1 VDEVTGQ
8 ALAGGR
14 QTQGIVRVGQTVRRA
29 LHQRSDYVHALLR
42 HLEAVGFDG
51 APRLLGIDAQGREV
65 LTYLP
70 GEVIIRSPVWLSDAR
85 LDSAARLIRRLHDA
99 TAGSSLAGDQEVV
112 GHGDLGPH
120 NLVFDGD
127 AAVGIIDWDA
137 SVAPGSRL
145 VDLGHAVW
153 CCADVAE
160 GAVPVAEQGRKVRR
174 MCDAHG
180 WAEVDLVVGEI
191 GDRFRR
197 ARDQHAQAGRTK
209 GAAIFDRKLR
219 WLDQKAAALIELS
232 PPWGS

>member
-1 VDEVTGQ
+1 VDEVTEQ

-14 QTQGIVRVGQTVRRA
+14 QTQGIVRVGQTVRRS
-29 LHQRSDYVHALLR
+29 LHERSDYVHALLR

-70 GEVIIRSPVWLSDAR
+70 GEVVVRSPARLSDAR
-85 LDSAARLIRRLHDA
+85 LDSAARLIRRFHNA
-99 TAGSSLAGDQEVV
+99 TAGTSLADDQEVV

-120 NLVFDGD
+120 NIVFDGD
-127 AAVGIIDWDA
+127 VAVGIIDWDA
-137 SVAPGSRL
+137 NVGPASRL

-160 GAVPVAEQGRKVRR
+160 LAVPVAEQARKVRR
-174 MCDAHG
+174 LCDAYG
-180 WAEVDLVVGEI
+180 WPEVDLVVQEI

-209 GAAIFDRKLR
+209 GAAIFDRKVQ
-219 WLDQKAAALIELS
+219 WMDQKTAALIELS
-232 PPWGS
+232 TPQGS

>member
-1 VDEVTGQ
+1 VDEVTEQ
-8 ALAGGR
+8 ALAGDR

-85 LDSAARLIRRLHDA
+85 LDSAARLIRRFHDA

-120 NLVFDGD
+120 NLVFDSD

-137 SVAPGSRL
+137 SVARGRGWSTSAMSCGAAPTLPRRRSQSPSR
-145 VDLGHAVW
+145 VARCGA
-153 CCADVAE
+153 CATPTA
-160 GAVPVAEQGRKVRR
+160 GPR
-174 MCDAHG
+174 
-180 WAEVDLVVGEI
+180 WTWSS
-191 GDRFRR
+191 
-197 ARDQHAQAGRTK
+197 ARSATAFK

-232 PPWGS
+232 TPWGS

>member
-1 VDEVTGQ
+1 VDEVTEQ

-127 AAVGIIDWDA
+127 AAVGIIHWDA

-160 GAVPVAEQGRKVRR
+160 GRSQSPSRVARCGA
-174 MCDAHG
+174 CATPT
-180 WAEVDLVVGEI
+180 
-191 GDRFRR
+191 
-197 ARDQHAQAGRTK
+197 AGP
-209 GAAIFDRKLR
+209 R
-219 WLDQKAAALIELS
+219 WT
-232 PPWGS
+232 

>member
-1 VDEVTGQ
+1 MDEVTEQ

-14 QTQGIVRVGQTVRRA
+14 QTESIVRIGQTVRRA
-29 LHQRSDYVHALLR
+29 LHERSDYVHALLR

-51 APRLLGIDAQGREV
+51 APRLLGIDEQGREV

-70 GEVIIRSPVWLSDAR
+70 GEVIIRTPARLSDAR
-85 LDSAARLIRRLHDA
+85 LDSAAHLIRRFHDT

-120 NLVFDGD
+120 NLVFNGE

-160 GAVPVAEQGRKVRR
+160 EVVSIGEQARKVPR
-174 MCDAHG
+174 MCDAYG
-180 WAEVDLVVGEI
+180 WAEVDLAVGEI
-191 GDRFRR
+191 DDRFRR
-197 ARDQHAQAGRTK
+197 ARDQHARAGRTR
-209 GAAIFDRKLR
+209 GADIFDRKVR
-219 WLDQKAAALIELS
+219 WMDQKTAALIELS
-232 PPWGS
+232 MRRGS

>member
-1 VDEVTGQ
+1 M
-8 ALAGGR
+8 
-14 QTQGIVRVGQTVRRA
+14 
-29 LHQRSDYVHALLR
+29 
-42 HLEAVGFDG
+42 
-51 APRLLGIDAQGREV
+51 

-85 LDSAARLIRRLHDA
+85 LDSAARLIRRFHDA

-112 GHGDLGPH
+112 GHGDLG
-120 NLVFDGD
+120 
-127 AAVGIIDWDA
+127 
-137 SVAPGSRL
+137 
-145 VDLGHAVW
+145 HAVW

-160 GAVPVAEQGRKVRR
+160 GVPVAEQGRKVRR
-174 MCDAHG
+174 MCDAYG

-219 WLDQKAAALIELS
+219 WLDKKAAALIELS
-232 PPWGS
+232 TPWGS

>member
-1 VDEVTGQ
+1 VDEVSEQ

-29 LHQRSDYVHALLR
+29 LHERSDYVHALLR
-42 HLEAVGFDG
+42 HLEEVGFNG

-70 GEVIIRSPVWLSDAR
+70 GEVIIRTPAWLSDAK
-85 LDSAARLIRRLHDA
+85 LDSAARLIRRFHDA
-99 TAGSSLAGDQEVV
+99 TVGTSLAGDQEVV

-160 GAVPVAEQGRKVRR
+160 PAVPVAEQARKLRR
-174 MCDAHG
+174 MCDAYG
-180 WAEVDLVVGEI
+180 WAEVDLVVREI

-197 ARDQHAQAGRTK
+197 ARDQHAGAGRNK
-209 GAAIFDRKLR
+209 GAAIFENKVR
-219 WLDQKAAALIELS
+219 WMDQTTAALIELS
-232 PPWGS
+232 TPRGS

>member
-1 VDEVTGQ
+1 MDELAEQ
-8 ALAGGR
+8 PLAGGY

-29 LHQRSDYVHALLR
+29 LHERSDYVHALLR

-51 APRLLGIDAQGREV
+51 APRLLGIDEQGREV

-70 GEVIIRSPVWLSDAR
+70 GEVIVRSQARLPDAR
-85 LDSAARLIRRLHDA
+85 LDSAAHLIRRFHDA

-112 GHGDLGPH
+112 CHGDLGPH

-145 VDLGHAVW
+145 VDIGHAVW

-160 GAVPVAEQGRKVRR
+160 RAVPVAEQARRVRR
-174 MCDAHG
+174 MCDAYG
-180 WAEVDLVVGEI
+180 WADVDLIVQEI

-209 GAAIFDRKLR
+209 GAAIFDRKVR
-219 WLDQKAAALIELS
+219 WMDQKTAALIAAATRR
-232 PPWGS
+232 GS

>member
-1 VDEVTGQ
+1 VDELTEQ

-14 QTQGIVRVGQTVRRA
+14 QTHGIVRAGQTVRRSR
-29 LHQRSDYVHALLR
+29 HQRSDYVHALLR

-70 GEVIIRSPVWLSDAR
+70 GEVIVRSPAWLADAR
-85 LDSAARLIRRLHDA
+85 LDSAARLIRGFHDA
-99 TAGSSLAGDQEVV
+99 TAGTLLAGDQEVV
-112 GHGDLGPH
+112 CHGDLGPH
-120 NLVFDGD
+120 NIVFAGD

-137 SVAPGSRL
+137 SVGPGLRL

-160 GAVPVAEQGRKVRR
+160 RAVPVSEQARKVRR
-174 MCDAHG
+174 MCDAYG
-180 WAEVDLVVGEI
+180 WADVGLVVHEI

-197 ARDQHAQAGRTK
+197 ARDDHARAGRAK
-209 GAAIFDRKLR
+209 GTAIFEKKVRWMDRN
-219 WLDQKAAALIELS
+219 AAALIQ
-232 PPWGS
+232 PFTRRGS